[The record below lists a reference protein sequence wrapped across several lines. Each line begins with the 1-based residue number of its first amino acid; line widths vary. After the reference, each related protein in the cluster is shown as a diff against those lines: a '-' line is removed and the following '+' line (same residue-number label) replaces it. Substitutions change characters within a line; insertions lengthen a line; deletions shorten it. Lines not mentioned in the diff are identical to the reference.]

1 MIKIKSKL
9 IAIGLSIF
17 TMAGIFSTNA
27 YSFVDEGEDIEN
39 VSSSNSPTDEKAA
52 VKMTDENF
60 AKNISKGVTL
70 VDFWATWCGPCRR
83 QGPIVEEIA
92 GELGD
97 KALIGKLDVDHN
109 KKISGEYYIRT
120 IPTIIIF
127 KDGEVM
133 ERLVGLQTKESL
145 VAAINRYL

>member
-1 MIKIKSKL
+1 
-9 IAIGLSIF
+9 
-17 TMAGIFSTNA
+17 MAGIFSTNA
-27 YSFVDEGEDIEN
+27 YSMVDEGENIEK
-39 VSSSNSPTDEKAA
+39 VASNNTPEEKTV
-52 VKMTDENF
+52 VKMTDANF
-60 AKNISKGVTL
+60 NDKISKGVTL

-92 GELGD
+92 GEIGG
-97 KALIGKLDVDHN
+97 KALIGKLDVDRN
-109 KKISGEYYIRT
+109 KKISSEYYIRT

-127 KDGEVM
+127 KDGKVM

>member
-17 TMAGIFSTNA
+17 TMAGLFSTNA
-27 YSFVDEGEDIEN
+27 YSFVDETDGVETVAVN
-39 VSSSNSPTDEKAA
+39 NAPSDEKKA
-52 VKMTDENF
+52 VKLTDANF
-60 AKNISKGVTL
+60 KETINEGVTL
-70 VDFWATWCGPCRR
+70 VDFWATWCGPCRM

-92 GELGD
+92 KEIGSQ
-97 KALIGKLDVDHN
+97 ATIGKLDVDHN
-109 KKISGEYYIRT
+109 KAISNEYYIRT

-127 KDGEVM
+127 KDGEVQ

-145 VAAINRYL
+145 LSAVKRYL

>member
-17 TMAGIFSTNA
+17 TMAGMFSTNA
-27 YSFVDEGEDIEN
+27 YSFVDEGDNIEKVASKN
-39 VSSSNSPTDEKAA
+39 APEEKAS

-109 KKISGEYYIRT
+109 KKISSEYYIRT